1 MNPELIKRIRLLVSD
16 GKVDDALGLFN
27 DEWEDNDIIALKAR
41 LQQLRDKRIKGIL
54 SNEQEQIETNK
65 IINDLLQWTDKSN
78 EEKGK
83 QQTTSIKVDAEVIT
97 LIKEKLTDSLNF
109 YYLISAIPISSAIL
123 LTVFFKIDD
132 GISPIEGLGSASI
145 SIISGLPIRE
155 ILIRKDKI
163 SFLEVL
169 LLKINN
175 LKGKDEIEKVNHLAW
190 SIIESALL
198 KSQTNG

>member
-1 MNPELIKRIRLLVSD
+1 MNPELIKRIRLLVSE
-16 GKVDDALGLFN
+16 GKVDDALGLFS
-27 DEWEDNDIIALKAR
+27 DDWEDNDIIALKSR
-41 LQQLRDKRIKGIL
+41 LKQLHDKRIRGIL
-54 SNEQEQIETNK
+54 SNEQEQIETNL
-65 IINDLLQWTDKSN
+65 IVNDLLQWTDKSN

-83 QQTTSIKVDAEVIT
+83 QQTTSIKVDTEVIA
-97 LIKEKLTDSLNF
+97 LIKEKLTNSLKF
-109 YYLISAIPISSAIL
+109 YYLISAIPIFSAIL

-132 GISPIEGLGSASI
+132 GISPIVGLGSA
-145 SIISGLPIRE
+145 IISGLPIRE

-175 LKGKDEIEKVNHLAW
+175 LKSKDEIEKVNHLAW
-190 SIIESALL
+190 GIIESALL